1 MPTRPRNRW
10 ARGSSWACRCDVD
23 RPADSDCLITHASTV
38 ALDGRAV
45 VITGRAGAGKS
56 GLALQLMALG
66 AGLVADD
73 RTCLWKDGDTI
84 WADAPDT
91 IRGRIEAR
99 FVGILDAQ
107 ATGPARA
114 ALWVDLDQEET
125 LRLPDKKTVTVLGVS
140 RPLLHNVQA
149 QHFPA
154 AILHY
159 LKAGRRD

>member
-1 MPTRPRNRW
+1 M
-10 ARGSSWACRCDVD
+10 D
-23 RPADSDCLITHASTV
+23 RPADSDCLILHASTV

-56 GLALQLMALG
+56 ALALQLMALG

-84 WADAPDT
+84 WADAPET

-107 ATGPARA
+107 AVGPARA

-125 LRLPDKKTVTVLGVS
+125 QRLPDKKTVTVLGVS

>member
-1 MPTRPRNRW
+1 M
-10 ARGSSWACRCDVD
+10 D

>member
-1 MPTRPRNRW
+1 MR
-10 ARGSSWACRCDVD
+10 ALSSACRSEVA
-23 RPADSDCLITHASTV
+23 RPADRPNDQDCLILHATTV
-38 ALDGRAV
+38 VLNGRAA

-73 RTCLWKDGDTI
+73 RTCLWREDDVI
-84 WADAPDT
+84 WADAPGA

-99 FVGILDAQ
+99 YVGILSVEPQ
-107 ATGPARA
+107 GPAEA
-114 ALWVDLDQEET
+114 VLWIDLDRTET
-125 LRLPDKKTVTVLGVS
+125 ERLPQEKSLTVLGLA

-159 LKAGRRD
+159 LKAVKRD

>member
-1 MPTRPRNRW
+1 MI
-10 ARGSSWACRCDVD
+10 
-23 RPADSDCLITHASTV
+23 LHASTV

-45 VITGRAGAGKS
+45 VIIGRAGAGKS
-56 GLALQLMALG
+56 ALALQLMSLG

-84 WADAPDT
+84 WADAPET

-99 FVGILDAQ
+99 FVGILYAQ

-125 LRLPDKKTVTVLGVS
+125 QRLPDEKTVTVLGVS